1 MRVKRLIWSLLTRIG
16 QRRNT
21 YIYIYIYMIVVGTPQ
36 EKRQLRKPR
45 PRWKYNSKVYLKEVT
60 GNGAV

>member
-1 MRVKRLIWSLLTRIG
+1 
-16 QRRNT
+16 
-21 YIYIYIYMIVVGTPQ
+21 MIVVGTSQ

-45 PRWKYNSKVYLKEVT
+45 LRWKYNSKVYLKEVT